1 MKISKS
7 RLRRIIQEEVSLML
21 EAQGFEVE
29 PDNNTI
35 LGKIGKKIG
44 IIPRSQGVSGELF
57 RMSGVSDKGLE
68 NSTED
73 VRNFAKAIGYIARIN
88 GHETPVVTS
97 GQRSPEKQAEAMYKK
112 WKGGHDL
119 KKLYSSDCAEC
130 QVLAGGSK
138 AAEAIIDQ
146 MIKLFK
152 TREPAEAVREAGA
165 YLEQIS
171 PQAISAHTLGKS
183 LDFRNTEGIKQA
195 INSLEGKAN
204 FTLIDETEG
213 TFPHIHVHVKSF
225 PNNVAKSLISQ
236 WKAKINPVTRAL
248 KKYASPD
255 V

>member
-7 RLRRIIQEEVSLML
+7 RLRRIIQEELSLML

-29 PDNNTI
+29 PDNTTI

-44 IIPRSQGVSGELF
+44 IIPRSQEVSGELF

-73 VRNFAKAIGYIARIN
+73 VRNFAKAIGYITRIN

-97 GQRSPEKQAEAMYKK
+97 AHRSHAKQAESMYKN
-112 WKGGHDL
+112 WKSGHDL
-119 KKLYSSDCAEC
+119 KKLYSSECAEC
-130 QVLAGGSK
+130 QELAGGSK
-138 AAEAIIDQ
+138 EAEDIIDD
-146 MIKLFK
+146 MIELFT

-165 YLEQIS
+165 YLKQIS
-171 PQAISAHTLGKS
+171 PQAISAHTLGRS
-183 LDFRNTEGIKQA
+183 IDFRTTKGIEQA

-204 FTLIDETEG
+204 FTLIDETG
-213 TFPHIHVHVKSF
+213 GAYPHFHVHVKSF
-225 PNNVAKSLISQ
+225 PNSVAKSLILQ
-236 WKAKINPVTRAL
+236 WKADLNPVTRAMR
-248 KKYASPD
+248 KHTSD